1 MEKIQVRTLID
12 VTPTGISRYQLS
24 KELEH
29 NQQKNW
35 ITLLQAIELRSL
47 IEFDQPAVCETL
59 DLRALGFGEKHRGT
73 HAMWTFV
80 FTIDRDFAY
89 ADEKS
94 RVGLLMH
101 DLHEVPIIRNLT
113 ETINMNRPV
122 FDTQSRFYRNTVVKL
137 L

>member
-1 MEKIQVRTLID
+1 MERIQIKTLID
-12 VTPTGISRYQLS
+12 VTPSGVTRFQIG
-24 KELEH
+24 KELEI

-47 IEFDQPAVCETL
+47 IEFEEPATCDTL

-73 HAMWTFV
+73 HAMWTFT
-80 FTIDRDFAY
+80 FSTDRDSCY
-89 ADEKS
+89 ANEKS
-94 RVGLLMH
+94 PIGFLMD
-101 DLHEVPIIRNLT
+101 DLHEVPIITNLT

-122 FDTQSRFYRNTVVKL
+122 FDTMSRFYRNTVIKL

>member
-1 MEKIQVRTLID
+1 MEKIQLRTLID
-12 VTPTGISRYQLS
+12 VTPTGVSRFQIN

-47 IEFDQPAVCETL
+47 IEFEQAAIGETL
-59 DLRALGFGEKHRGT
+59 ELRALGFGEKHRGI
-73 HAMWTFV
+73 HAMWTLI
-80 FTIDRDFAY
+80 FTTDRDGCY
-89 ADEKS
+89 ANEKS
-94 RVGLLMH
+94 PIGLLMD
-101 DLHEVPIIRNLT
+101 DLHEVPIITNLS

-122 FDTQSRFYRNTVVKL
+122 FDTRSRFYRNTVIKL